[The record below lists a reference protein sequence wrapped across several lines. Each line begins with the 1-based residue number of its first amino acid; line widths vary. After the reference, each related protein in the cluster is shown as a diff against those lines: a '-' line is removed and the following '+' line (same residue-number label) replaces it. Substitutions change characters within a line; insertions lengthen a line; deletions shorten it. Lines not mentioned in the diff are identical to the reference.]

1 MSDLT
6 ELQTIT
12 DVWAAFACFSV
23 GSKGA
28 WFTASTDYKAHH
40 DTDKPE
46 HLGKQV
52 KVELSNVRYD
62 LGNEVLTN
70 SWDNVDSVVV
80 TNDTSLEQ
88 STSRTFSKELGESY
102 SATVTRTV
110 KVGVEV
116 SGSLGIEKVASA
128 GVKIS
133 MEATYSKAETNT
145 KTEKRTWT
153 LSTPVKVPAH
163 STVTAIMQVNERSL
177 EIRWAADVKLT
188 GYVAV
193 WFNTK
198 VDLNNKGGNDK
209 HNLWFVPIQEVFAEM
224 DGFTKNG
231 IFRSAMQN
239 GGLNPDT
246 FLDGYSWSS
255 VGVVTTGEGNFKGN
269 YGTDSRIVF
278 KQGPPVPHQSPDSLP
293 DSPANPP
300 AVYENPALPGDDE
313 SSQPAPAAT

>member
-1 MSDLT
+1 MADLT
-6 ELQTIT
+6 DLQKIT
-12 DVWAAFACFSV
+12 DVWAAFASY
-23 GSKGA
+23 SLKGGGV

-40 DTDKPE
+40 DTNKPE

-52 KVELSNVRYD
+52 KVELANVRYD

-70 SWDNVDSVVV
+70 SWDNVDSAVV

-88 STSRTFSKELGESY
+88 STNRTFSKELSETY
-102 SATVTRTV
+102 SATVTKTV

-116 SGSLGIEKVASA
+116 SGTLGIENVASA

-145 KTEKRTWT
+145 KTEKRAWT

-177 EIRWAADVKLT
+177 EIRWAADVKLA

-193 WFNTK
+193 WFNAK
-198 VDLNNKGGNDK
+198 VDLNNKGGDDK
-209 HNLWFVPIQEVFAEM
+209 HNLWFVPIQQVFA
-224 DGFTKNG
+224 DL
-231 IFRSAMQN
+231 
-239 GGLNPDT
+239 GGLAKDPIGKSALHSVGLDPAT

-255 VGVVTTGEGNFKGN
+255 AGVVTTGEGNFKGH
-269 YGTDSRIVF
+269 YGTESRITF
-278 KQGPPVPHQSPDSLP
+278 KQGPLLPHQSPDSLP
-293 DSPANPP
+293 DSPVNPP
-300 AVYENPALPGDDE
+300 AVYEDPALPGDDE
-313 SSQPAPAAT
+313 SSQPAPAAA